1 MMKAYLRNRLQRSP
15 ALIRLLHWEY
25 WPFHVVYGPIY
36 FYWLW
41 LCLRARSFFF
51 FNAANPGIRNGG
63 FLMES
68 KKEIYDLLPPAYY
81 PQTILVKAESGEND
95 LLIALNQTSLS
106 FPLIAKPDIG
116 MRGLAVQKL
125 ETFAELVAYA
135 ASSRVDFLVQDF
147 VPWEKEVGI
156 FYYRYPDAEKGRV
169 SGVVAKEF
177 LTVTGDGRST
187 VKELLLGDTR
197 YVLQLPVLETLF
209 PEKLQTIPADREAIL
224 LVPYGNHA
232 RGAKFTDITH
242 LVDGELEHAIDGICR
257 QVPGFYYGRLDI
269 RYRDWEALKQGRD
282 FSVIELNG
290 AGSEPTHIYDP
301 SHSLFF
307 AWQEIIRHWQV
318 LFHISRKNY
327 RLQKGGYLPVA
338 QGIAMFR
345 QNTAYLRKLSPS
357 KSPVAPLATI

>member
-1 MMKAYLRNRLQRSP
+1 MMKAYLRNLLRKSP

-36 FYWLW
+36 LYWLW

-81 PQTILVKAESGEND
+81 PQTVLVKAESGRND
-95 LLIALNQTSLS
+95 LLIALGQTSLS

-125 ETFAELVAYA
+125 ETFEELVAYA
-135 ASSRVDFLVQDF
+135 ANSLVDFLVQAF
-147 VPWEKEVGI
+147 VPWEKEAGI
-156 FYYRYPDAEKGRV
+156 FYYRYPDEEKGRV
-169 SGVVAKEF
+169 SGIVAKEF
-177 LTVTGDGRST
+177 LTVTGDGKST
-187 VKELLLGDTR
+187 VKELLLRDTR
-197 YVLQLPVLETLF
+197 HVLQLPVLENLF
-209 PEKLQTIPADREAIL
+209 PEKLQTVPAERETVL

-232 RGAKFTDITH
+232 RGAKFTDITC
-242 LVDGELEHAIDGICR
+242 LADGELEHTMDSICR

-307 AWQEIIRHWQV
+307 AWKEIIRHWRV

-327 RLQKGGYLPVA
+327 RLQNGGYLPVA

-345 QNTAYLRKLSPS
+345 QNTVYLRKLSSAKP
-357 KSPVAPLATI
+357 PAAPLATL